1 MTFTGKYNKE
11 ISKHEERKSNKSTTS
26 NAKSEKSSGKLII
39 STQRMLRKKKERKTG
54 YSRLSCLLTDPYTP
68 NPTPPSYSPPS
79 SVARRWIH
87 TKVLEWKG
95 LNIPVIATI
104 SKAQRWHFLN
114 FITGRWGRGR
124 E

>member
-1 MTFTGKYNKE
+1 MKHVTFTGKYNKE

-68 NPTPPSYSPPS
+68 NPTPLPIPPPS

-104 SKAQRWHFLN
+104 SEKHN
-114 FITGRWGRGR
+114 VGTS
-124 E
+124 